1 MRQPQPFSADRFLR
15 HLFGYPQPTRNDC
28 GSPVRFELE
37 DTSRMHG
44 WGPEEGEGPCD
55 YPSARCPLLRE
66 GRCPFYEWTTHGP
79 VRVQKGG
86 R

>member
-1 MRQPQPFSADRFLR
+1 
-15 HLFGYPQPTRNDC
+15 
-28 GSPVRFELE
+28 
-37 DTSRMHG
+37 MHG

-55 YPSARCPLLRE
+55 YPSARCPLLCE

-86 R
+86 Q